1 MVKITDTISK
11 FGYRNDVY
19 IYYSIANVIALSGFC
34 CHFTFTINKER
45 YFYFFSKIYTE
56 SQEE

>member
-19 IYYSIANVIALSGFC
+19 IYYSIANVIALSGF
-34 CHFTFTINKER
+34 
-45 YFYFFSKIYTE
+45 
-56 SQEE
+56 